1 MIHTVKG
8 FGIINKAD
16 VDVFLEFSCFFYDPM
31 DVGNLISGSSGFSKS
46 SLYMWKF
53 SVYVLLK
60 PSKSFKHSEHYL
72 ASRWNECKCVA
83 VGTFLGTALLWDWN
97 ENWPFPICGHC
108 WYMEK
113 QKILNS
119 QRNLENEKWSWRNQ
133 LSWLETLLQS
143 YSHLDSMVLA
153 QKRIYRPMEQ
163 DRKPRDKPTHLWAP
177 YLWQKRQEYAIGQR

>member
-1 MIHTVKG
+1 
-8 FGIINKAD
+8 
-16 VDVFLEFSCFFYDPM
+16 M

-119 QRNLENEKWSWRNQ
+119 QRNLENEKWSWRTQ
-133 LSWLETLLQS
+133 APWLRTVLQS
-143 YSHLDSMVLA
+143 YSNQRSMVLT
-153 QKRIYRPMEQ
+153 KKIRNIDKWNRIESPEINLCTYHLIY
-163 DRKPRDKPTHLWAP
+163 DKGGKMYNGEKTVSS
-177 YLWQKRQEYAIGQR
+177 KIGKSGQ